1 MGSAA
6 LPNQST
12 YLRALINLN
21 GLRHRIYLR
30 QVFQIFDVVV
40 YEIEVK
46 FQHRIPGFKH
56 YLTSTRTNLKYGIS
70 LL

>member
-1 MGSAA
+1 MVPGA
-6 LPNQST
+6 LPNQSN

-21 GLRHRIYLR
+21 GLSIYFR

-56 YLTSTRTNLKYGIS
+56 HLTSKRTNLKYEIS